1 MEKRLKAFCWQE
13 EGKVSVQISFNPCLE
28 DSVKESFTDWNI
40 SASGYD
46 AKNKINILIFTK
58 TIDNSEEIVDII
70 RRLENKSFLIEE
82 VT

>member
-1 MEKRLKAFCWQE
+1 MKTKPKAFYWQE

-46 AKNKINILIFTK
+46 ADNKTNILIFTK
-58 TIDNSEEIVDII
+58 TIDNSEKIADII

-82 VT
+82 AI

>member
-28 DSVKESFTDWNI
+28 NSVKESFIDWNI

-46 AKNKINILIFTK
+46 AENKINILIFTK

-70 RRLENKSFLIEE
+70 KRLENKSFLIEE